1 MIEKKFSVNNISVF
15 EVDENGKYFFVYD
28 PSRHCDMISDFIVSP
43 NVTIHFKVGNICY
56 SSSELKEFIFL
67 CATYHEFKIIF
78 TFVNKPEKDEI
89 VTLNYI
95 EHKFEDQ
102 TRKNFISGPIMK
114 SSILY
119 SGGLTH
125 RIKNINSLILNTKDS
140 EST

>member
-1 MIEKKFSVNNISVF
+1 V
-15 EVDENGKYFFVYD
+15 
-28 PSRHCDMISDFIVSP
+28 
-43 NVTIHFKVGNICY
+43 
-56 SSSELKEFIFL
+56 
-67 CATYHEFKIIF
+67 
-78 TFVNKPEKDEI
+78 KPEKDEI